1 MTTHERNA
9 LIILEVG
16 LKKLKNNSMEKIP
29 YKPGD
34 VLVSDKNSDVIVVDL
49 SQNGYVAFLSYI
61 FPESKKRGISFH
73 TTKKVLDDMGYKLK
87 TSAKWMP
94 ENEERYFYLGY
105 KLKTSTERWIPE
117 QGTRYYFIDS
127 TGVIDMDYWE
137 GVKAY
142 SHWRFASKN
151 VFKTQE
157 EAEEAYNKIMNT
169 NEGVV

>member
-1 MTTHERNA
+1 
-9 LIILEVG
+9 
-16 LKKLKNNSMEKIP
+16 MEKIP

-34 VLVSDKNSDVIVVDL
+34 VLESDKNNDVMVVDL

-87 TSAKWMP
+87 TP
-94 ENEERYFYLGY
+94 
-105 KLKTSTERWIPE
+105 TERWIPE

-137 GVKAY
+137 GVKVY
-142 SHWRFASKN
+142 SHWRFVSKN